1 MPNGGH
7 LPSSA
12 NRRRP
17 VTAARRWAWHG
28 AALFMG
34 AIVFLV
40 VLIVNDIGVDI
51 VLNYTGTHG
60 LYSQENWPIVA
71 GWNTIFYYFEW
82 LYPAAVAS
90 CFVFA
95 FWNGLPAENR
105 RLLIYAS
112 ILAVIGP
119 LTFVNYTQ
127 SDQLIDRRVQVVFN
141 LFTVF
146 FGLTVVLK
154 LKHLSPKAYDA
165 RALRS
170 LAVLLI
176 AALCVALPL
185 FYTGVFGL
193 VLFGWI
199 DHHQAQAIGDYTAL
213 GISGAVGA
221 IAALLEN
228 LDRLGGIAPTR
239 SKLS

>member
-1 MPNGGH
+1 M
-7 LPSSA
+7 
-12 NRRRP
+12 
-17 VTAARRWAWHG
+17 TALWRWVWHG
-28 AALFMG
+28 VALALG
-34 AIVFLV
+34 ASVFLV
-40 VLIVNDIGVDI
+40 VLNVNDIGVSI
-51 VLNYTGTHG
+51 VLYYSRGYG
-60 LYSQENWPIVA
+60 LDATEHWPMVA
-71 GWNTIFYYFEW
+71 GWDTIFYYFEW
-82 LYPAAVAS
+82 LYPIAVAT

-95 FWNGLPAENR
+95 FWNGLPPENR

-112 ILAVIGP
+112 LLAVIGP

-127 SDQLIDRRVQVVFN
+127 SDQLIDRRVQVLFN

-146 FGLTVVLK
+146 VGLTVVLR
-154 LKHLSPKAYDA
+154 LKHLSPKAFDA
-165 RALRS
+165 RVLRS
-170 LAVLLI
+170 LAVLLV

-199 DHHQAQAIGDYTAL
+199 DHRQAQAIGDHTAL

-228 LDRLGGIAPTR
+228 LDRLGGTPTR
-239 SKLS
+239 PSKAN

>member
-1 MPNGGH
+1 M
-7 LPSSA
+7 
-12 NRRRP
+12 
-17 VTAARRWAWHG
+17 TAAKRWAWHG
-28 AALFMG
+28 VALLLG
-34 AIVFLV
+34 TLVFLA
-40 VLIVNDIGVDI
+40 VLIINDMGVDT
-51 VLNYTGTHG
+51 VLRYTLGHG
-60 LYSQENWPIVA
+60 LYSHENWPIVA
-71 GWNTIFYYFEW
+71 GWDTIFYYFEW

-95 FWNGLPAENR
+95 FWNGLPPENR

-127 SDQLIDRRVQVVFN
+127 SDQLIDRRVQVAFN

-146 FGLTVVLK
+146 VGLTVVLK
-154 LKHLSPKAYDA
+154 LKHLSPKAFDA

-170 LAVLLI
+170 LTVLLV
-176 AALCVALPL
+176 AALCIALPL

-199 DHHQAQAIGDYTAL
+199 DHKQAQAIGDHTAL

-228 LDRLGGIAPTR
+228 LDRLGGTAPKR
-239 SKLS
+239 SKAS

>member
-1 MPNGGH
+1 M
-7 LPSSA
+7 
-12 NRRRP
+12 
-17 VTAARRWAWHG
+17 TAAKRSAWHG
-28 AALFMG
+28 AALLLG

-40 VLIVNDIGVDI
+40 VLIVNKIGVAI
-51 VLNYTGTHG
+51 VLRYMLAHG
-60 LYSQENWPIVA
+60 LYSHENWPIVA
-71 GWNTIFYYFEW
+71 GWNTVFHYFEW

-95 FWNGLPAENR
+95 FWNGLPPENR

-119 LTFVNYTQ
+119 LTLINYTQ
-127 SDQLIDRRVQVVFN
+127 SDQLIDRRVQVAFN

-146 FGLTVVLK
+146 VDLTVILK
-154 LKHLSPKAYDA
+154 LKRISPKAFDA

-170 LAVLLI
+170 LTVLLVG
-176 AALCVALPL
+176 ALCVALPL

-193 VLFGWI
+193 LLFGWI
-199 DHHQAQAIGDYTAL
+199 DHYQAQAIGDHTAL

-228 LDRLGGIAPTR
+228 LDRLGGADPKR
-239 SKLS
+239 SKAS